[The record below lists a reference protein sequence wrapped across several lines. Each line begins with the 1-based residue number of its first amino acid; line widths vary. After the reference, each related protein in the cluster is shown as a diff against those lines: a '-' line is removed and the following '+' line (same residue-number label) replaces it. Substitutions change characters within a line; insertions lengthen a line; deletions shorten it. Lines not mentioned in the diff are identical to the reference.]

1 MFHAFRSAVSAA
13 VLERAT
19 LFINHVLGSEPMAM
33 QRMRT
38 HRGRCIRLRAQGWP
52 SPLPSLPDAAWRVT
66 PAGLFE
72 WCEDA
77 AGVEA
82 ALQVD
87 IDASNLAR
95 LALLAMAGERPRID
109 VAGDAALAA
118 EVNWLID
125 NLRWDVEGDLE
136 SLVGPA
142 AAHQLAELGRAVA
155 AALQGAA
162 QSAANLGRGAGRSA
176 PP

>member
-1 MFHAFRSAVSAA
+1 MFHALSSAVSAA
-13 VLERAT
+13 VLERST
-19 LFINHVLGSEPMAM
+19 LFINHVLGSEPTAM
-33 QRMRT
+33 QRMRA
-38 HRGRCIRLRAQGWP
+38 HRGRCIALRAQGWP
-52 SPLPSLPDAAWRVT
+52 SPLPTLPDAAWRIT

-77 AGVEA
+77 VGVEA
-82 ALQVD
+82 ALQVV
-87 IDASNLAR
+87 IDASNPAK
-95 LALLAMAGERPRID
+95 LALLAVAGERPRIE

-118 EVNWLID
+118 DVNWLID

-142 AAHQLAELGRAVA
+142 AAHQLAQLGRAVA

-162 QSAANLGRGAGRSA
+162 QSVASLGRGRST